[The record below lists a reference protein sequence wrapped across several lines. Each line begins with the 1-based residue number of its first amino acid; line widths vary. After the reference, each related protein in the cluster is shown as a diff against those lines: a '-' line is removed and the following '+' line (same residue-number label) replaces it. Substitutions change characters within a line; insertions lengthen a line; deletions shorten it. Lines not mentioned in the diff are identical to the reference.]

1 MAQATL
7 TIGNTIIILVM
18 RNGVP
23 LAAVDL
29 NEVW

>member
-1 MAQATL
+1 MAEAIL
-7 TIGNTIIILVM
+7 TIGSIIILVM